1 MRSMFGKAVWIA
13 AAWVAGYGIEIYFKL
28 DFVNYATSGMS
39 LFLILLAFVLRLPW
53 RNAISVVLLIIAAA
67 GYYHSYDAANMTK
80 LPQQSADGQT
90 LDGREVVVRGVIVSP
105 VKVDGDRVSFTLLA
119 DRIMTDREETIELI
133 EQMQVTLRL
142 QQQSEQGIAQG
153 WKRGDRLVLR
163 STLQQPSTAR
173 NFDGFDYRRYL
184 YQQRIHW
191 LLSSKGMDTVQHEP
205 GTFQLNSVQL
215 LRFTDHLRRMLSEK
229 VDQVFPASSAPF
241 MKGILIGIRDDLDP
255 ERFNQFSALGL
266 THIIAISGL
275 HVSVLLGVIIWLLK
289 RLRLTRETY
298 LLIAICFLPPY
309 ILLTGA
315 APSIIRAG
323 LMAMIGL
330 WALRSRW
337 RKSTMHIL
345 CLVGVVL
352 LIWRPYYIFDV
363 SFQLSFIVTAF
374 LIWGVPRLSAFL
386 TMFKPWLAGTLSVTL
401 VSQLASFPLSIYYF
415 NQFSLLSPIANM
427 LLIPV
432 FSMIVYPFGLL
443 ALAAGF
449 IWEPIGI
456 GIGSVVGWVNT
467 AAFMVIETMERWKG
481 QLIWPSPSLLW
492 IGIYYILLGVIYK
505 FAHLT
510 FTYRRSSEPG
520 ILVLTRGAVS
530 RYRLLA
536 RAGLAL
542 AVFSFT
548 LLLFVGYT
556 PDRWNRYGS
565 VQFLDVGQGD
575 AILIRTPTGKHLLV
589 DGGGSV
595 RFRKQGEEWR
605 DRKDPYDIGRKL
617 LVPLL
622 KKRGVHHLDYV
633 FLTHQDMD
641 HAGGLQAV
649 VQDIP
654 IRNFIFNGTYRQTPD
669 IEKLFRQILERSI
682 PLYVAEQGQIYDIDK
697 FTTITILYPRERSQ
711 IQIQHDQNESSIVFL
726 LEMLGK
732 TWLFT
737 GDMGHPTETT
747 LQSYPADHW
756 IPVDVLKVAHHGS
769 KNSTSEAWLAKWR
782 PVSSVISAGVN
793 NIYKHPAAATL
804 ERLDSAGTRIFRTD
818 LMGEVQ
824 SIVKDGHWVWRLKLG
839 ENK

>member
-1 MRSMFGKAVWIA
+1 MTGKAVWIA
-13 AAWVAGYGIEIYFKL
+13 AAWVLGYGIEIYFEL
-28 DFVNYATSGMS
+28 NNVNYVASGMA
-39 LFLILLAFVLRLPW
+39 LLLILLAYVLRLPW
-53 RNAISVVLLIIAAA
+53 RNGVSVVLLIIAAM
-67 GYYHSYDAANMTK
+67 GYFHSYDAANMSQ
-80 LPQQSADGQT
+80 LSVQSADWQEVNGI
-90 LDGREVVVRGVIVSP
+90 EVVVQGMIVSP
-105 VKVDGDRVSFTLLA
+105 VKIDGDRVSFTLVA
-119 DRIMTDREETIELI
+119 DRITADLGETRELQ
-133 EQMQVTLRL
+133 EQMQVTIRL
-142 QQQSEQGIAQG
+142 QQQSEQELARH
-153 WKRGDRLVLR
+153 WKRGDLLVLR
-163 STLQQPSTAR
+163 STLQQPSPAR

-184 YQQRIHW
+184 RQQRIHW
-191 LLSSKGMDTVQHEP
+191 LLTSKGMDSVQHQP
-205 GTFQLNSVQL
+205 GTFQFSSVQL
-215 LRFTDHLRRMLSEK
+215 LRFTDDLRGMLSERI
-229 VDQVFPASSAPF
+229 DQVFPAASASF

-289 RLRLTRETY
+289 RLRLNRETY
-298 LLIAICFLPPY
+298 LLMAICFLPPY

-337 RKSTMHIL
+337 RKSTMNVL
-345 CLVGVVL
+345 CVVGVIL
-352 LIWRPYYIFDV
+352 LLWRPYYIFDV
-363 SFQLSFIVTAF
+363 SFQLSFIVTAC
-374 LIWGVPRLSAFL
+374 LIWGVPRLSSLL
-386 TMFKPWLAGTLSVTL
+386 TMVKPWLAGTLSVTV

-432 FSMIVYPFGLL
+432 FSMIVYPIGLL

-456 GIGSVVGWVNT
+456 VIGTIVGWVNT
-467 AAFMVIETMERWKG
+467 AAFMAIEGMERWKG

-492 IGIYYILLGVIYK
+492 IGLYYILLLVIYR
-505 FAHLT
+505 FVHLIIA
-510 FTYRRSSEPG
+510 YRRSSEPG
-520 ILVLTRGAVS
+520 IVVLTRGAVS
-530 RYRLLA
+530 HYRLLA
-536 RAGLAL
+536 QAGLAL
-542 AVFSFT
+542 ALFSFT

-556 PDRWNRYGS
+556 PDRWNRYGA

-595 RFRKQGEEWR
+595 RFRKSGEEWR
-605 DRKDPYDIGRKL
+605 DRKDPYEIGRKL

-654 IRNFIFNGTYRQTPD
+654 IRRFIFNGTLRQTPEN
-669 IEKLFRQILERSI
+669 EKLFQLILDRSI
-682 PLYVAEQGQIYDIDK
+682 PLYAAEQGQIYEIDPY
-697 FTTITILYPRERSQ
+697 TRIIILYPKERTHIE
-711 IQIQHDQNESSIVFL
+711 IQNDQNESSIVFV

-737 GDMGHPTETT
+737 GDIGHQTETI
-747 LQSYPADHW
+747 LMSYPADDW

-769 KNSTSEAWLAKWR
+769 KNSTSEAWLEKWK

-793 NIYKHPAAATL
+793 NIYRHPAAATL

-824 SIVKDGHWVWRLKLG
+824 SIVQDGRWIWRIKLM
-839 ENK
+839 ETS